1 LDIVIWHSPEASIL
15 SDWIIDKTSLRNQPS
30 VIKKELAMSDA
41 SAPRT
46 FHLMPARIKEILY
59 LDSPDIIISISD
71 VPVISIEIS
80 EEAGTGHNVFQR
92 FSRLAAAVEN
102 NVAAFYIYP
111 EAVWIN
117 RTKSNTKRWDV
128 LNPLIFKTMEN
139 MMRIYDIP
147 AFLYFFPTDY
157 QGDTKKPP
165 TSDFGPKG
173 HSYEDDPNY
182 PGVPSSSSIEMKQLL
197 AHLEEMLKI
206 SYSSAPSQVGAIA
219 LKKKWAQDKRDW
231 MAHQWAT
238 RNAGKPWSPQTATIE
253 VDTQVLLA
261 FLSRY
266 AEKGHNF
273 GPMLSS
279 RARTVIYFPK
289 EKYRPQGDPYTG
301 ALASLDYLLCRDG
314 KTYEDREKNLVIA
327 FGELEFLKS
336 GELARVSG
344 PATIGDYVT
353 PIQDLYRSKSRVL
366 LGRSYVDL
374 KKGQI
379 PRYMM
384 QVRHGTTYTKRK
396 DLRIFAYFAD
406 AIIFPDGSLWR
417 EA

>member
-1 LDIVIWHSPEASIL
+1 VNIDIWHSPEASVL
-15 SDWIIDKTSLRNQPS
+15 SDWIIAKTSLSSLSTVTKR
-30 VIKKELAMSDA
+30 ELAMSDA
-41 SAPRT
+41 SSPKT

-59 LDSPDIIISISD
+59 LDSPDIIMSISD
-71 VPVISIEIS
+71 IPLISIEIS

-147 AFLYFFPTDY
+147 AFIYFFPTDY
-157 QGDTKKPP
+157 QGDTKRPP
-165 TSDFGPKG
+165 SRAFGPKG
-173 HSYEDDPNY
+173 HDYETDPLY
-182 PGVPSSSSIEMKQLL
+182 PGVPNSSTPQMKELL
-197 AHLEEMLKI
+197 GHLEEMLKI
-206 SYSSAPSQVGAIA
+206 AFSSAPSEVGSKS

-231 MAHQWAT
+231 MAAEWAS
-238 RNAGKPWSPQTATIE
+238 RNAGRTWSPQTATIE
-253 VDTQVLLA
+253 IDTRVLLDH
-261 FLSRY
+261 LSKY
-266 AEKGHNF
+266 AEKNHNF
-273 GPMLSS
+273 GPLLSS
-279 RARTVIYFPK
+279 RPRTVIYFPK
-289 EKYRPQGDPYTG
+289 EKYRKQGDPYTG

-327 FGELEFLKS
+327 FGDLVFDDDGSLIS
-336 GELARVSG
+336 IFG
-344 PATIGDYVT
+344 PATIGDYVS

-366 LGRSYVDL
+366 LGRSYVEL
-374 KKGQI
+374 KGQI

>member
-1 LDIVIWHSPEASIL
+1 MHIDIWHSPEASVL
-15 SDWIIDKTSLRNQPS
+15 SDWIIDKTSLSSLSNVSKR
-30 VIKKELAMSDA
+30 ELAMSDA
-41 SAPRT
+41 SSSKT
-46 FHLMPARIKEILY
+46 FHRMPARIKEILY
-59 LDSPDIIISISD
+59 LDSPDIIISVSD
-71 VPVISIEIS
+71 IPLISIEIS

-117 RTKSNTKRWDV
+117 RTKSNTQRWDV

-147 AFLYFFPTDY
+147 AFIYFFPTDY
-157 QGDTKKPP
+157 QGDTRREPSK
-165 TSDFGPKG
+165 TFGPKG
-173 HSYEDDPNY
+173 HDYETDPHY
-182 PGVPSSSSIEMKQLL
+182 PGVPNSSSPQMRELL
-197 AHLEEMLKI
+197 EHLDEMLKTALAH
-206 SYSSAPSQVGAIA
+206 APSEVGSIS

-231 MAHQWAT
+231 MAAEWAS
-238 RNAGKPWSPQTATIE
+238 RNGGRTWSPQTATIE
-253 VDTQVLLA
+253 VDTQVLLGH
-261 FLSRY
+261 LSKY
-266 AEKGHNF
+266 AEKGHDF
-273 GPMLSS
+273 GPLLSS
-279 RARTVIYFPK
+279 RPRTVIYFPK
-289 EKYRPQGDPYTG
+289 EKYRKQGDPYTG

-314 KTYEDREKNLVIA
+314 KTYEDRGKNLVIA
-327 FGELEFLKS
+327 FGDLEFDNEGNLS
-336 GELARVSG
+336 RVFG
-344 PATIGDYVT
+344 PATISDYVS
-353 PIQDLYRSKSRVL
+353 PIQELYRSKSRVL
-366 LGRSYVDL
+366 LGRSYIEL
-374 KKGQI
+374 KGQI

>member
-1 LDIVIWHSPEASIL
+1 MQITIWHSSEASVL
-15 SDWIIDKTSLRNQPS
+15 SDWIINKTSLSKITTVTKR
-30 VIKKELAMSDA
+30 ELAMSDA
-41 SAPRT
+41 SSPKT

-59 LDSPDIIISISD
+59 LDSPDIIISVAD
-71 VPVISIEIS
+71 VPLLSIEIS
-80 EEAGTGHNVFQR
+80 EEAGTGHNAFQR

-147 AFLYFFPTDY
+147 AFLYFFPTDF

-165 TSDFGPKG
+165 TQSFGPKG
-173 HSYEDDPNY
+173 HSYEDDHLY
-182 PGVPSSSSIEMKQLL
+182 PGVPNSKSTQMTELL
-197 AHLEEMLKI
+197 EHLEEMLKI
-206 SYSSAPSQVGAIA
+206 AYSNAPSQVGSIA

-231 MAHQWAT
+231 MAAQWAS
-238 RNAGKPWSPQTATIE
+238 RNAGRIWSPQTATLE
-253 VDTQVLLA
+253 VDTQVLLKH
-261 FLSRY
+261 LSKY
-266 AEKGHNF
+266 AEKNHDF
-273 GPMLSS
+273 GPLLSS
-279 RARTVIYFPK
+279 RTKTIIYFPK
-289 EKYRPQGDPYTG
+289 EKYRKQGDPYTG

-327 FGELEFLKS
+327 FGDLRFLPSGDLEN
-336 GELARVSG
+336 VVG

-366 LGRSYVDL
+366 LGRSYVEL
-374 KKGQI
+374 KGQI

-384 QVRHGTTYTKRK
+384 QVRHGTSYTKRK